1 VDEAGERLLGR
12 TTIQGRP
19 YACGGEN
26 VTISVFL
33 ADDHGVVREG
43 LRAYLDAEPGIA
55 VIGEAANGRDAVE
68 QIAVLQPD
76 VAVLDIGMPEC
87 NGIEATEQVRALNT
101 STEIIILSMHA
112 TNEHVFRALQAGAS
126 GFVAKESA
134 GNELVNAVRAVNVGH
149 RYLSQRISDQLVD
162 DYVERR
168 ETAEDESPLADLS
181 EREQQILKQLV
192 DGKTTSQI
200 SKSLSLSTTTVNTYR
215 SRLMKK
221 LDIGDLPT
229 LVKFAIRHGLTD
241 LE

>member
-1 VDEAGERLLGR
+1 M
-12 TTIQGRP
+12 
-19 YACGGEN
+19 
-26 VTISVFL
+26 TISVFL

-43 LRAYLDAEPGIA
+43 LRAYLDAEPGIT
-55 VIGEAANGRDAVE
+55 VIGEADNGRDAVRR
-68 QIAVLQPD
+68 IATLQPD
-76 VAVLDIGMPEC
+76 VAVLDIGMPDF
-87 NGIEATEQVRALNT
+87 NGIEATEQVNDQQK
-101 STEIIILSMHA
+101 STRVIILSMHA

-126 GFVAKESA
+126 GFVTKESA
-134 GNELVNAVRAVNVGH
+134 GKELINAVRAVSVGH

-168 ETAEDESPLADLS
+168 ETSEDESPLSELS

-192 DGKTTSQI
+192 NGKTTSEI
-200 SKSLSLSTTTVNTYR
+200 SESLSLSTTTVNTYR

-221 LDIGDLPT
+221 LNIGDLPT